1 MKSKKSLYILLPAVL
16 LLWGYIAFKIYKHMS
31 GGGEVIITSNRVIQ
45 ECIEDNVPDTFSL
58 ILDYKDPFLSR
69 NIIVPNTSKNR
80 VRKVKPT
87 IKHIHWPEIIYQ
99 GRMVNQQTKRSKVS
113 LSVGGVDVILSIGE
127 TKNEIKLMKS
137 YADSIKVQ
145 FQGEMK
151 TIHKK

>member
-31 GGGEVIITSNRVIQ
+31 GGGEVIISNNRVIQ
-45 ECIEDNVPDTFSL
+45 KSIEDNVPDTFSL
-58 ILDYKDPFLSR
+58 ILDYTDPFLSR
-69 NIIVPNTSKNR
+69 NITTQSTSKTR
-80 VRKVKPT
+80 VRKVKST
-87 IKHIHWPEIIYQ
+87 VKNVHWPDIIYQ

-113 LSVGGVDVILSIGE
+113 LSIGGVDVILSRGE
-127 TKNEIKLMKS
+127 TKNEIKLVKS